1 MLSLARLA
9 RLQFP
14 FLFGGAF
21 IEALRAAHPC
31 LRGKHF
37 NLPYN
42 FVGTFPNLF
51 LLRSWTR
58 HSPGTELFLFAAQE
72 ATRPKH
78 QPQTPPAS
86 CYLPPPHLQAENST
100 RRNSVINSLIS
111 QNTPPWCYPQNQAAK
126 ADCPPYSLTP
136 RRH

>member
-42 FVGTFPNLF
+42 FVGTFPKTS
-51 LLRSWTR
+51 LLRSWT
-58 HSPGTELFLFAAQE
+58 HYSPGTELFATQRSQNASSE
-72 ATRPKH
+72 THPPAATRLLH
-78 QPQTPPAS
+78 ESPQK
-86 CYLPPPHLQAENST
+86 NST

-111 QNTPPWCYPQNQAAK
+111 QNTPSQC
-126 ADCPPYSLTP
+126 
-136 RRH
+136 